1 MGRHNVDKSG
11 DPRGSQTVGQ
21 RQGSGKQKKQGTARR
36 QGKLDGEEVEL
47 LLNMGRYTCEGP
59 AERIAD
65 DHMLLPEIG
74 FCTETHKRKKWLQQ
88 VQG

>member
-21 RQGSGKQKKQGTARR
+21 RQGSGKQKKQGTARG

-47 LLNMGRYTCEGP
+47 LLVRANEISRGLNKMLH
-59 AERIAD
+59 RIWV
-65 DHMLLPEIG
+65 
-74 FCTETHKRKKWLQQ
+74 FTHVRVQQ
-88 VQG
+88 NE